1 MFTSLLAPA
10 SKDWNIF
17 NYVHKKYDDHMA
29 DKYKIDL
36 YYLNAS
42 CKKANKTVVNEITV
56 RNM

>member
-1 MFTSLLAPA
+1 
-10 SKDWNIF
+10 
-17 NYVHKKYDDHMA
+17 MA